1 MTWWTVRAVA
11 AGVVVGVLATTVV
24 EPSPAL
30 ADDVRAKQWH
40 LGFLDVATAHHYS
53 EGAGVTVAVVDTGV
67 DGTHPDVAGNVAA
80 GTETFIGGAGNGWTD
95 IDGHGTAMA
104 GLIAAHGHGPGSADG
119 ALGIAP
125 KATILPVRASS
136 GGDQITAIASGIE
149 WAIDHGAKVI
159 SISAGRDP
167 THDEQQAVQDA
178 TAHDIVVIAA
188 VGNAPEATQI
198 VYPAAYPGVVAVAG
212 VDQTGNHASF
222 SLSGSEVVLAAPAA
236 DIESTAPGGRYRTG
250 SGTSDATAIVAG
262 AAALVR
268 SRFPKLSAAEVIHRL
283 TATAID
289 KGPKGRDPEYGY
301 GVVNLVGALTA
312 DVPSLSA
319 TPSAAPG
326 GSAASDHSE
335 TGRWL
340 IWVWTG
346 FGLLAVVV
354 VAMVVAARRRRSIVA
369 PHAE

>member
-1 MTWWTVRAVA
+1 MTWRAGRAVA
-11 AGVVVGVLATTVV
+11 VGVAVGVLAGAVV
-24 EPSPAL
+24 QPLPVL
-30 ADDVRAKQWH
+30 ADNVRAKQWH
-40 LGFLDVATAHHYS
+40 LGFLDVATAHRYS

-67 DGTHPDVAGNVAA
+67 DGTHPDLAGNVGT
-80 GTETFIGGAGNGWTD
+80 GTEVFIGGTGNGWTD

-104 GLIAAHGHGPGSADG
+104 GLIAAHGHGPGNADG
-119 ALGIAP
+119 AFGIAP
-125 KATILPVRASS
+125 KATILAVRTGHVYHEVNAVP
-136 GGDQITAIASGIE
+136 AGIE

-159 SISAGRDP
+159 SISAGGDP
-167 THDEQQAVQDA
+167 SHDEQQAVQDA
-178 TAHDIVVIAA
+178 IAHDIVVVAS

-198 VYPAAYPGVVAVAG
+198 HFPAAYPGVVAVAG
-212 VDQTGNHASF
+212 VDKAGNRAPF
-222 SLSGSEVVLAAPAA
+222 SLTGPEVVLAAPAA
-236 DIESTAPGGRYRTG
+236 DIESIAPGGRYRTG